1 MRGASRL
8 SAEPQKQIQNHA
20 ELKSHFSTLIR
31 IRLLSFLLFFCRFS
45 NATSAKRFSSGLR
58 RCQLTCWSIL
68 IRGRSRAHFVEN
80 DFIKSRIWR
89 NTPISTQVNLNL
101 VSEFCESVKSCLFW
115 AYKWISFVNI
125 CSNFSNFC
133 QKMTLFMRWNWC
145 LPQKRKKVRFV
156 FQVFR
161 KFSFLK

>member
-1 MRGASRL
+1 MAL
-8 SAEPQKQIQNHA
+8 NIEF
-20 ELKSHFSTLIR
+20 LFLILNL
-31 IRLLSFLLFFCRFS
+31 ILYQRFS
-45 NATSAKRFSSGLR
+45 KKYFSKCKYKLYHLCFINFKICYSGLFHVN
-58 RCQLTCWSIL
+58 S
-68 IRGRSRAHFVEN
+68 VVK

-115 AYKWISFVNI
+115 GYKWISFVNI